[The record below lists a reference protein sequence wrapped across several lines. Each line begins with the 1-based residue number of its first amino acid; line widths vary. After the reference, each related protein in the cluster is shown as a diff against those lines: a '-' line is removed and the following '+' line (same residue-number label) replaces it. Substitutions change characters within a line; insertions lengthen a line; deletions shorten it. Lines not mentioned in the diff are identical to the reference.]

1 VKEYLRYALAEDGI
15 SPRSRPGIK
24 GGRFWSTT
32 DEHDPDGH
40 ITEGVEMRMAMME
53 KRMGKLALLLKAV
66 PAEQRCKLWGPADAD
81 LTVVGWGSTK
91 GTIQDAMAVLAEQG
105 KKVNYLQVRLMKP
118 FPVDDVT
125 AALAKAKQL
134 VLVEENY
141 SGQLGSLIREQTG
154 VKIEQRILKFDGRPL
169 SEDELVREL
178 SKVLAGGTAEPV
190 VTHVR

>member
-1 VKEYLRYALAEDGI
+1 
-15 SPRSRPGIK
+15 
-24 GGRFWSTT
+24 
-32 DEHDPDGH
+32 
-40 ITEGVEMRMAMME
+40 
-53 KRMGKLALLLKAV
+53 LKAI
-66 PAEQRCKLWGPADAD
+66 PADQRCKLWGPADAD

-91 GTIQDAMAVLAEQG
+91 GTIQDAIAVLAEQG

-118 FPVDDVT
+118 FPVDDV
-125 AALAKAKQL
+125 AAHLARAKRL

-154 VKIEQRILKFDGRPL
+154 VKIDLRILKYDGRPF

-178 SKVLAGGTAEPV
+178 SNVLAGGKPEPV

>member
-1 VKEYLRYALAEDGI
+1 MLF
-15 SPRSRPGIK
+15 RSA

-40 ITEGVEMRMAMME
+40 ITEGVEMRMAMMH
-53 KRMGKLALLLKAV
+53 KRMGKLDLLLKAV
-66 PAEQRCKLWGPADAD
+66 PADQRCKLWGPADAD

-91 GTIQDAMAVLAEQG
+91 GTIEDAIAVLAEQG
-105 KKVNYLQVRLMKP
+105 KTVNFLQVRLMKP

-125 AALAKAKQL
+125 AHLARAKKL

-141 SGQLGSLIREQTG
+141 SGQLGAVIREQTG
-154 VKIEQRILKFDGRPL
+154 VRIEHRILKSDGRPF

-178 SKVLAGGTAEPV
+178 GTVLAGGTAEPV

>member
-1 VKEYLRYALAEDGI
+1 
-15 SPRSRPGIK
+15 
-24 GGRFWSTT
+24 
-32 DEHDPDGH
+32 
-40 ITEGVEMRMAMME
+40 MRMAMME
-53 KRMGKLALLLKAV
+53 KRMGKLALLLAAI

-81 LTVVGWGSTK
+81 LTVVGWGSTN

-105 KKVNYLQVRLMKP
+105 KTVNYLQVRLMKP

-125 AALAKAKQL
+125 AVVTKAKKL

-154 VKIEQRILKFDGRPL
+154 VRIEQRILKFDGRPF

-178 SKVLAGGTAEPV
+178 SKVLASGTAEPV

>member
-1 VKEYLRYALAEDGI
+1 VT
-15 SPRSRPGIK
+15 
-24 GGRFWSTT
+24 GGRFWTTT

-53 KRMGKLALLLKAV
+53 KRMGKLALLLAAI
-66 PAEQRCKLWGPADAD
+66 PAEQRCKLWGPPDAD

-125 AALAKAKQL
+125 AVVTKAKKL

-154 VKIEQRILKFDGRPL
+154 VRIEQRILKFDGRPL

>member
-1 VKEYLRYALAEDGI
+1 
-15 SPRSRPGIK
+15 
-24 GGRFWSTT
+24 
-32 DEHDPDGH
+32 
-40 ITEGVEMRMAMME
+40 
-53 KRMGKLALLLKAV
+53 
-66 PAEQRCKLWGPADAD
+66 
-81 LTVVGWGSTK
+81 
-91 GTIQDAMAVLAEQG
+91 MAVLAEQG

-125 AALAKAKQL
+125 AVVTKAKKL

-154 VKIEQRILKFDGRPL
+154 VKIEQRILKFDGRPF

-178 SKVLAGGTAEPV
+178 SNVLAGGTAEPV